1 MEYIDSVCNFSK
13 NMLNNFKN
21 LQDKSMKSFVEILA
35 NDVAVSGEKIDNLLF
50 FLLVMSKGVST
61 GEFKGL
67 LERLCLS
74 SVQVEKYLFIRSQLI
89 GVQPKVEAWFEK
101 KRPMSSLHLL
111 LKNVAMEAIL
121 YMVVRLEKEHGEE
134 LKRQL
139 SYYIYQVRHEKIDIT
154 GNDIL
159 RLGVEQGAKVGEIL
173 QKVLLAKIDGI
184 IAGYDEEIVY
194 AEGLINKIII

>member
-1 MEYIDSVCNFSK
+1 
-13 NMLNNFKN
+13 
-21 LQDKSMKSFVEILA
+21 
-35 NDVAVSGEKIDNLLF
+35 
-50 FLLVMSKGVST
+50 
-61 GEFKGL
+61 
-67 LERLCLS
+67 
-74 SVQVEKYLFIRSQLI
+74 
-89 GVQPKVEAWFEK
+89 
-101 KRPMSSLHLL
+101 MSSLHLL

>member
-1 MEYIDSVCNFSK
+1 
-13 NMLNNFKN
+13 
-21 LQDKSMKSFVEILA
+21 
-35 NDVAVSGEKIDNLLF
+35 
-50 FLLVMSKGVST
+50 
-61 GEFKGL
+61 
-67 LERLCLS
+67 
-74 SVQVEKYLFIRSQLI
+74 
-89 GVQPKVEAWFEK
+89 
-101 KRPMSSLHLL
+101 
-111 LKNVAMEAIL
+111 
-121 YMVVRLEKEHGEE
+121 MVVRLEKEHGEE

-159 RLGVEQGAKVGEIL
+159 RLGVEQGAEVGEIL

>member
-1 MEYIDSVCNFSK
+1 
-13 NMLNNFKN
+13 MLF
-21 LQDKSMKSFVEILA
+21 
-35 NDVAVSGEKIDNLLF
+35 
-50 FLLVMSKGVST
+50 
-61 GEFKGL
+61 
-67 LERLCLS
+67 
-74 SVQVEKYLFIRSQLI
+74 RS
-89 GVQPKVEAWFEK
+89 
-101 KRPMSSLHLL
+101 
-111 LKNVAMEAIL
+111 L

>member
-1 MEYIDSVCNFSK
+1 
-13 NMLNNFKN
+13 
-21 LQDKSMKSFVEILA
+21 
-35 NDVAVSGEKIDNLLF
+35 
-50 FLLVMSKGVST
+50 
-61 GEFKGL
+61 
-67 LERLCLS
+67 
-74 SVQVEKYLFIRSQLI
+74 
-89 GVQPKVEAWFEK
+89 
-101 KRPMSSLHLL
+101 
-111 LKNVAMEAIL
+111 
-121 YMVVRLEKEHGEE
+121 MVVRLEKEHGEE